1 MTWGW
6 PGPGIRCVVG
16 ELGMRRTDT
25 VYVGKGIDRFLNSS
39 GCENRIPR

>member
-1 MTWGW
+1 MTWGR
-6 PGPGIRCVVG
+6 PGPSIRRVVG
-16 ELGMRRTDT
+16 ELGMRRTGT